1 MYYILKFIVM
11 RLYAIIKIKLPVFC
25 VSVLFLS
32 MSAGIQAYAQASDMP
47 EMPESFN
54 EFKGTV
60 VDKASGNPLP
70 FTTILLMGT
79 NISTVTNT
87 EGEFSLKVSSLL
99 KNGRI
104 SLRYMGYKNRVVSL
118 SELLH
123 EKTRIEMEAI
133 AVELPEV
140 SVISKDAK
148 ALVEA
153 MMDKKGENYA
163 NDETQM
169 TAFYRETIKK
179 NKTYASLSEAVVD
192 IYKQS
197 YASYKTDVVKMYK
210 ARKRT
215 DYSKVDTLVFKLMG
229 GPFNSLYLDIMK
241 NPSMIFTDE
250 MIKNYEF
257 SFDRS
262 TRLDNRLIYV
272 VDFIQSVN
280 NNEPLYFGKLYI
292 DAENLALKSAVFK
305 LNIQD
310 REASSR
316 MFIIRKPLNARVYPI
331 EANYRID
338 YIERDGKWYYGYSR
352 IELGLRINWK
362 RRLFNTTYYSTI
374 EMAVTDWEKAG
385 TEKPANRKD
394 RLRPSVIVSDAASGF
409 NDPDFWGEFNV
420 IEPEKSIETA
430 IKKIQK
436 RLEKKE

>member
-1 MYYILKFIVM
+1 MYYILKFNVM
-11 RLYAIIKIKLPVFC
+11 RLHAITKIKIPAFC
-25 VSVLFLS
+25 ILVLFLS
-32 MSAGIQAYAQASDMP
+32 LNAGVPVYAESP

-54 EFKGTV
+54 EFKGIV
-60 VDKASGNPLP
+60 VDKLSGNPLP

-87 EGEFSLKVSSLL
+87 EGEFSLKVSSSV
-99 KNGRI
+99 KNGKI
-104 SLRYMGYKNRVVSL
+104 SLRYMGYKNRVISL
-118 SELLH
+118 SELLQ
-123 EKTRIEMEAI
+123 EKTRIELEAI
-133 AVELPEV
+133 SVELPEV

-153 MMDKKGENYA
+153 MMYKIGENYSSE
-163 NDETQM
+163 ETQM

-192 IYKQS
+192 IYKQP

-229 GPFNSLYLDIMK
+229 GPFNSLYLDVMK
-241 NPSMIFTDE
+241 NPSMIFTE
-250 MIKNYEF
+250 KMMTNYEF

-272 VDFIQSVN
+272 VDFIQSTIS
-280 NNEPLYFGKLYI
+280 NEPLYYGKLYI
-292 DAENLALKSAVFK
+292 DAESLALKSAVFK

-310 REASSR
+310 KEASSR
-316 MFIIRKPLNARVYPI
+316 MFIIRKPLKANVYPV

-338 YIERDGKWYYGYSR
+338 YTEKDGKWYYGYSR

-385 TEKPANRKD
+385 TEKPAGRKE
-394 RLRPSVIVSDAASGF
+394 RLRSNVIVSDEASGF
-409 NDPDFWGEFNV
+409 SDPDFWGELNV

-436 RLEKKE
+436 QLEKKD

>member
-1 MYYILKFIVM
+1 MCYILKFNVM
-11 RLYAIIKIKLPVFC
+11 RLYAITKIKIPAFC
-25 VSVLFLS
+25 IFVLLLS
-32 MSAGIQAYAQASDMP
+32 FNSGMQVYAESP

-54 EFKGTV
+54 EFKGVV
-60 VDKASGNPLP
+60 VDKTSGNPLA
-70 FTTILLMGT
+70 FTSIVLVGT

-87 EGEFSLKVSSLL
+87 DGEFSIKVSSSV
-99 KNGRI
+99 KNGKI

-118 SELLH
+118 SELLQ
-123 EKTRIEMEAI
+123 EKTRIELEAI

-153 MMDKKGENYA
+153 MMYKIGENYPD
-163 NDETQM
+163 DETQM

-192 IYKQS
+192 IYKQP
-197 YASYKTDVVKMYK
+197 YVSYKTDVVKMYK

-229 GPFNSLYLDIMK
+229 GPFNSLYLDVMK
-241 NPSMIFTDE
+241 NPSMIFTE
-250 MIKNYEF
+250 KMMTNYEF

-272 VDFIQSVN
+272 VDFIQSTIS
-280 NNEPLYFGKLYI
+280 NEPLYYGKLYI
-292 DAENLALKSAVFK
+292 DAESLALKSAIFK

-316 MFIIRKPLNARVYPI
+316 MFIIRKPLKANVYPV

-338 YIERDGKWYYGYSR
+338 YTEKDGKWYYSYSR

-385 TEKPANRKD
+385 TEKPAGRKE
-394 RLRPSVIVSDAASGF
+394 RLRSNVIVSDEASGF
-409 NDPDFWGEFNV
+409 SDPDFWGEFNV

-436 RLEKKE
+436 QLEKKD

>member
-1 MYYILKFIVM
+1 MCYILKFNVM
-11 RLYAIIKIKLPVFC
+11 RLYAITKIKIPAFC
-25 VSVLFLS
+25 IFVLFLCFN
-32 MSAGIQAYAQASDMP
+32 AGMQVYAESP

-54 EFKGTV
+54 EFKGVV
-60 VDKASGNPLP
+60 VDKTSGNPLA
-70 FTTILLMGT
+70 FTSIVLIGT

-87 EGEFSLKVSSLL
+87 EGEFSIKVSSSI
-99 KNGRI
+99 KNGKI
-104 SLRYMGYKNRVVSL
+104 SLRYMGYKNKVISL
-118 SELLH
+118 SELLQ
-123 EKTRIEMEAI
+123 EKPRIEMDAI
-133 AVELPEV
+133 SVELPEV

-148 ALVEA
+148 ALVEG
-153 MMDKKGENYA
+153 MMYKIGENYS
-163 NDETQM
+163 NEETQM

-192 IYKQS
+192 IYKQP
-197 YASYKTDVVKMYK
+197 YETYKTDVVKMYK

-215 DYSKVDTLVFKLMG
+215 DYTKVDTLVFKLMG
-229 GPFNSLYLDIMK
+229 GPFNSLYLDVMK

-250 MIKNYEF
+250 MMKNYEF

-272 VDFIQSVN
+272 IDFIQSTIN
-280 NNEPLYFGKLYI
+280 TEPLYYGKLYI

-316 MFIIRKPLNARVYPI
+316 MFIIRKPLKANAYPI
-331 EANYRID
+331 DASYRID
-338 YIERDGKWYYGYSR
+338 YTEKDGKWYYGYSR

-362 RRLFNTTYYSTI
+362 RKLFNTTYYSTI

-385 TEKPANRKD
+385 TEKPASRKE
-394 RLRPSVIVSDAASGF
+394 RLRSNVIVSDEASGF
-409 NDPDFWGEFNV
+409 SDPDFWGEFNV

-436 RLEKKE
+436 QLEIKD